1 MKTAEFLQ
9 ISSMVVP
16 DREALVCEGRRI
28 TYMEMAQRVSR
39 LANALLS
46 LGVSRRD
53 KVAVMSLNS
62 SEVIETYYACS
73 KIGATFV
80 PLNYRAKREEITYMI
95 NNSEAQTLLVGPR
108 YLELVSAIRPEL
120 TAIKNFF
127 CYGPAADGAKP

>member
-1 MKTAEFLQ
+1 MNTAEFLQ

-28 TYMEMAQRVSR
+28 TYMEMAQHVNR

-62 SEVIETYYACS
+62 AEVI
-73 KIGATFV
+73 
-80 PLNYRAKREEITYMI
+80 
-95 NNSEAQTLLVGPR
+95 
-108 YLELVSAIRPEL
+108 
-120 TAIKNFF
+120 
-127 CYGPAADGAKP
+127 